1 MKIYLHGYSGRMGQ
15 AVQRAAE
22 HENITVLGSERSFE
36 ALKAAIGQCDLVI
49 DFSSHEATAPL
60 IGLAA
65 ELGKAAVIGTTG
77 HNESERSAILSYQ
90 ERIPMVWAGNFS
102 LGVNLLF
109 YLAEKVARTLPLN
122 YHPEILEM
130 HHRMKKDAPS
140 GTAENLVEAV
150 LRGRSW
156 SADTVRHG
164 RSGITG
170 ERPDEEIGVHA
181 LRGGEVVGEH
191 QLIFAGPGERLELK
205 HQASDR
211 RIFAEGSLVAA
222 RWVIDQAPG
231 LYNMQDVLG
240 LK

>member
-1 MKIYLHGYSGRMGQ
+1 MKIYLHGSEGRMGL
-15 AVQRAAE
+15 AVKMAAAQQGFEIVDSDREQDSVLRA
-22 HENITVLGSERSFE
+22 IE
-36 ALKAAIGQCDLVI
+36 AADVVI

-60 IGLAA
+60 AA
-65 ELGKAAVIGTTG
+65 MAAQHKTPLVIGTTG
-77 HNESERSAILSYQ
+77 HDDAERAAILAYQ
-90 ERIPMVWAGNFS
+90 EHLPIVWAGNFS

-109 YLAEKVARTLPLN
+109 FLAERVAATLPIS
-122 YHPEILEM
+122 YHPEIVEM

-140 GTAENLVEAV
+140 GTAENLVEAI

-156 SADTVRHG
+156 SSDSVKHG

-191 QLIFAGPGERLELK
+191 SVHFAGPGERLELK
-205 HQASDR
+205 HQATDR
-211 RIFAEGSLVAA
+211 RIFAEGALVAA
-222 RWVIDQAPG
+222 SWLLDQKPG

>member
-1 MKIYLHGYSGRMGQ
+1 MIIYLHGADGRMGQ
-15 AVQRAAE
+15 AVKIAAAQQGYEVIPGDRDVANLGEAVSRAD
-22 HENITVLGSERSFE
+22 V
-36 ALKAAIGQCDLVI
+36 VI
-49 DFSSHEATAPL
+49 DFSSHEATGP
-60 IGLAA
+60 LAA
-65 ELGKAAVIGTTG
+65 AAAQHAKPLVIGTTG
-77 HNESERSAILSYQ
+77 HNEAERAAILQYQ
-90 ERIPMVWAGNFS
+90 SQLPIIWAGNFS

-109 YLAEKVARTLPLN
+109 YLTERVAATLPQS
-122 YHPEILEM
+122 YHPEIVEM

-140 GTAENLVEAV
+140 GTAENLVEAI
-150 LRGRSW
+150 LRGRTW
-156 SADTVRHG
+156 SADTVQHG

-191 QLIFAGPGERLELK
+191 TVLFAGPGERLELK

-211 RIFAEGSLVAA
+211 RIFAEGALVAA
-222 RWVIDQAPG
+222 KWVVEQEPG

>member
-1 MKIYLHGYSGRMGQ
+1 MGQ
-15 AVQRAAE
+15 AVQVAAAE
-22 HENITVLGSERSFE
+22 ADCEIHTSADEKLQE
-36 ALKAAIGQCDLVI
+36 ALGTVDVAI

-60 IGLAA
+60 VAA
-65 ELGKAAVIGTTG
+65 AAAAGTPVVIGTTG
-77 HNESERSAILSYQ
+77 HNEAERQNILQYTSE
-90 ERIPMVWAGNFS
+90 IPIIWAGNFS
-102 LGVNLLF
+102 LGVNLLL
-109 YLAEKVARTLPLN
+109 YLAEKVAATLPLS
-122 YHPEILEM
+122 YHPEVVEM

-140 GTAENLVEAV
+140 GTAENIVQAV
-150 LRGRSW
+150 LRGREW
-156 SADTVRHG
+156 SSETIRHG

-205 HQASDR
+205 HQATDR

-222 RWVIDQAPG
+222 RWIIGKAPG
-231 LYNMQDVLG
+231 LYDMQDVLD

>member
-1 MKIYLHGYSGRMGQ
+1 
-15 AVQRAAE
+15 
-22 HENITVLGSERSFE
+22 
-36 ALKAAIGQCDLVI
+36 AAIAARGAVASCELKSITTSAASMAAQ
-49 DFSSHEATAPL
+49 HKTPL
-60 IGLAA
+60 
-65 ELGKAAVIGTTG
+65 VIGTTG
-77 HNESERSAILSYQ
+77 HDDAERVAILAYQ
-90 ERIPMVWAGNFS
+90 EHLPIVWAGNFS

-109 YLAEKVARTLPLN
+109 FLAERVAATLPIS
-122 YHPEILEM
+122 YHPEIVEM

-140 GTAENLVEAV
+140 GTAENLVEAI

-156 SADTVRHG
+156 SADTVKYG

-191 QLIFAGPGERLELK
+191 SVHFAGPGERLELK
-205 HQASDR
+205 HQATDR
-211 RIFAEGSLVAA
+211 RIFAEGALVAA
-222 RWVIDQAPG
+222 SWLLDQKPG

>member
-1 MKIYLHGYSGRMGQ
+1 MKIYLLGASGRMGHAVKVAAANEGYKVLDSSAPNAMNQ
-15 AVQRAAE
+15 AD
-22 HENITVLGSERSFE
+22 I
-36 ALKAAIGQCDLVI
+36 VI

-60 IGLAA
+60 VASAA
-65 ELGKAAVIGTTG
+65 KYGKPVVIGTTG
-77 HNESERSAILSYQ
+77 HNEKEREEILSYTS
-90 ERIPMVWAGNFS
+90 RIPIVWAGNFS

-109 YLAEKVARTLPLN
+109 YLAEKVAATLPLS
-122 YHPEILEM
+122 YHPEIVEM
-130 HHRMKKDAPS
+130 HHRHKKDAPS

-150 LRGRSW
+150 LRGRQW
-156 SADTVRHG
+156 SADKVKHG

-191 QLIFAGPGERLELK
+191 SLIFAGPGERLQLQ
-205 HQASDR
+205 HQATDR

-222 RWVIDQAPG
+222 RWIIAKQPG
-231 LYNMQDVLG
+231 LYNMQDVLE